1 MNLKEA
7 VLRFREVLEKDGLI
21 RVITHIDTDGLTSA
35 AILIHALKKLDQQF
49 LVTSIKQLE
58 TSYVKK
64 LYEEAKNK
72 NWKAIFFLDLGSSML
87 TELCKFANHTKAVVL
102 DHHEIQEKFIIGKA
116 LENLQH
122 ENFIFVNPL
131 TNNDEIVSA
140 SCVAYQFVKEL
151 DSSNEELAQLAVLG
165 MIGDTLD
172 KVINKTS
179 STIIEDAKK
188 YGMHIKRGLTILP
201 TTRALHKA
209 LELSSSVF
217 IPGVTGSAE
226 GAITFL
232 RELGIEIKNKTDG
245 SYKTLLDLSKEEL
258 SRLITGITLRVNAE
272 EDLVGNIYLLKLF
285 NRLYDA
291 REVSAMINACGRL
304 GHASLALAF
313 LLNSETAKE
322 KVERIYAEYRHHL
335 VNALNFV
342 FSARKIES
350 QGYVIVNARDEIKDT
365 LIGSVMSI
373 LAHSCVYPH
382 GTVLIGMANQDNKI
396 KVSARISGK
405 NTNSINL
412 YKLLD
417 TIVKHIGGECGGHAD
432 AAGALIPK
440 NKEQEFIA
448 LLKQALQIEEIKIK
462 I

>member
-1 MNLKEA
+1 
-7 VLRFREVLEKDGLI
+7 
-21 RVITHIDTDGLTSA
+21 
-35 AILIHALKKLDQQF
+35 
-49 LVTSIKQLE
+49 
-58 TSYVKK
+58 
-64 LYEEAKNK
+64 
-72 NWKAIFFLDLGSSML
+72 
-87 TELCKFANHTKAVVL
+87 
-102 DHHEIQEKFIIGKA
+102 
-116 LENLQH
+116 
-122 ENFIFVNPL
+122 
-131 TNNDEIVSA
+131 
-140 SCVAYQFVKEL
+140 
-151 DSSNEELAQLAVLG
+151 
-165 MIGDTLD
+165 
-172 KVINKTS
+172 
-179 STIIEDAKK
+179 
-188 YGMHIKRGLTILP
+188 
-201 TTRALHKA
+201 
-209 LELSSSVF
+209 
-217 IPGVTGSAE
+217 
-226 GAITFL
+226 
-232 RELGIEIKNKTDG
+232 
-245 SYKTLLDLSKEEL
+245 
-258 SRLITGITLRVNAE
+258 
-272 EDLVGNIYLLKLF
+272 
-285 NRLYDA
+285 
-291 REVSAMINACGRL
+291 
-304 GHASLALAF
+304 
-313 LLNSETAKE
+313 
-322 KVERIYAEYRHHL
+322 AEYRHHL